1 MQKMVLFDY
10 NDDRD
15 IFDILDY
22 AVLFLLKWVYP
33 MGSTNFISW
42 LDIDKEVIAHEQIFG
57 EDFFLTKDW
66 WQVGIMAKMVSFQRN
81 IRMSIF
87 VIYNGEF
94 LWYFMRK
101 ESDAMSANGC
111 GARRVF
117 LWSFGN
123 VIFIF
128 NNDDISFNM
137 EILPQKMQ
145 AKCQWCHFLYG
156 YFYTVFG
163 FDSCKNDC
171 DNNKIYNFM
180 RLMEKI
186 KSFLAFRISFDWN
199 VQQATCQWCHF
210 LWGLGNVIFI
220 FNIKINKIYHFF

>member
-1 MQKMVLFDY
+1 M
-10 NDDRD
+10 
-15 IFDILDY
+15 
-22 AVLFLLKWVYP
+22 
-33 MGSTNFISW
+33 W
-42 LDIDKEVIAHEQIFG
+42 LIP
-57 EDFFLTKDW
+57 TK
-66 WQVGIMAKMVSFQRN
+66 I
-81 IRMSIF
+81 IETT
-87 VIYNGEF
+87 IYNLQLIDWKINSF
-94 LWYFMRK
+94 LAFRISFDWNIQPAK
-101 ESDAMSANGC
+101 CQWCD
-111 GARRVF
+111 F

-156 YFYTVFG
+156 DFYTVFG

-199 VQQATCQWCHF
+199 VQQAKCQWYHF

-220 FNIKINKIYHFF
+220 FNIKINKIYHFI